1 MNIFALAALGIIGT
15 LLAVMLKNTRPEISL
30 LVSLSACIIILLY
43 AVNGLGSVFGQL
55 TDIIEKSGI
64 NEKYFEVAV
73 KACIIAYITQ
83 FASELCK
90 DAGEGAI
97 AVKLE
102 MAGKV
107 SIVILAMPVISGFIN
122 VISEL
127 LDKI

>member
-1 MNIFALAALGIIGT
+1 MNIFAAAALGIVGT
-15 LLAVMLKNTRPEISL
+15 LLAVMIKNTRPELAIP
-30 LVSLSACIIILLY
+30 VSLATCILILLY
-43 AVNGLGSVFGQL
+43 TVRGLGNVFAQFA
-55 TDIIEKSGI
+55 DIIEKSGI
-64 NEKYFEVAV
+64 NEKYFEIAV
-73 KACIIAYITQ
+73 KACVIAYITR
-83 FASELCK
+83 FSSELCK

-107 SIVILAMPVISGFIN
+107 SIVILSMPVISGFIN

>member
-1 MNIFALAALGIIGT
+1 MNIFALAALGIIGA
-15 LLAVMLKNTRPEISL
+15 LLAIMLKNTRPELAL
-30 LVSLSACIIILLY
+30 LVSLATCILILLY
-43 AVNGLGSVFGQL
+43 AIKGLGNVFDQL
-55 TDIIEKSGI
+55 TYIIEKSGI
-64 NEKYFEVAV
+64 NEKYFEIAV

-102 MAGKV
+102 MAGKI

-122 VISEL
+122 IISEL
-127 LDKI
+127 LDKV